1 MKVEFKKSFLK
12 DLKKLKNQQL
22 KDAIFDCITHVESK
36 QNLNQIRNLKKLS
49 GYDVYYR
56 IRVGDYRIGI
66 KLEDEI
72 IYFVVFEHRKDIYKG
87 FP

>member
-12 DLKKLKNQQL
+12 DIKKIKDKPLQNSIYNCIIQVEAAKLISEIKNIKKL
-22 KDAIFDCITHVESK
+22 AGFEMH
-36 QNLNQIRNLKKLS
+36 
-49 GYDVYYR
+49 YR

-66 KLEDEI
+66 KFERDI
-72 IYFVVFEHRKDIYKG
+72 IYFVVVEHRKDIYKT